1 MTEDDTLF
9 EDSTG
14 DAADLFE
21 NFEESGMEGV
31 VEILNLPEDTW
42 DTGDGSWA
50 TAQLM
55 AVEALAAAAGQPAK
69 SNECHYLAEF
79 GASNATTIDKATH
92 DRMLHIVDKVTD
104 KIRKEPEALGLDDE
118 GAKAFLAAGER
129 MRKRVARIAPSGKPS
144 RKLPKGTIRDPET
157 GRLRNIWTGE
167 LL

>member
-1 MTEDDTLF
+1 
-9 EDSTG
+9 
-14 DAADLFE
+14 
-21 NFEESGMEGV
+21 
-31 VEILNLPEDTW
+31 
-42 DTGDGSWA
+42 
-50 TAQLM
+50 M

-69 SNECHYLAEF
+69 LNECHYLAEF

-118 GAKAFLAAGER
+118 AKAFLAAGER
-129 MRKRVARIAPSGKPS
+129 MRKRVARIAPSGKLS